1 MKNYLLYFLTAIN
14 LISHL
19 ECYDVLMVIGGM
31 SVENGMRNTHR

>member
-1 MKNYLLYFLTAIN
+1 MKIYLSHILCAIY
-14 LISHL
+14 LIGHL